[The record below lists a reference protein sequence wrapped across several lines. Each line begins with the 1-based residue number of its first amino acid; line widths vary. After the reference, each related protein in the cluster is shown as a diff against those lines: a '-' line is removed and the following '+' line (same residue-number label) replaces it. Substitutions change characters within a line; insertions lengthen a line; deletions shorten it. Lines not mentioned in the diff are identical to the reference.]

1 MKRIL
6 AWVGVNVDI
15 LVALAVAV
23 VVSILDVA
31 GIATAEA
38 VSNAT
43 VATLAV
49 LAFVM
54 LRSRTRA
61 QSAENAVERAVLA
74 ADRKLDLLPSLLQEQ
89 SAVRLVR
96 GEEFNRVLAQAR
108 GDTDRWIFKGSTGA
122 YVRAVT
128 LPECLAKARQGRRAL
143 LVRLEILDP
152 DDLALCERFVRLH
165 RSLALDDDSPELTW
179 TADGT
184 RRELYATVLSAC
196 WHHQRYELLD
206 IEIGFSSIASTFRYE
221 LSSRHMFITQRG
233 PGFPATVITGNALAL
248 DCWATEL
255 HASLRQARP
264 LNLRGAEDVTLSFSP
279 TVEEVRAL
287 FERLGLALPGAY
299 GDEDVEEIVG
309 MAFRNVDPY
318 DKAAAWG

>member
-6 AWVGVNVDI
+6 AWIGVNVDI

-23 VVSILDVA
+23 VVSVLDVA

-54 LRSRTRA
+54 LRSRMRA
-61 QSAENAVERAVLA
+61 ESAENTVERAVQA
-74 ADRKLDLLPSLLQEQ
+74 ADRKIDLLPSLLQEQ
-89 SAVRLVR
+89 SAVRLVK
-96 GEEFNRVLAQAR
+96 GEEFNRVLAEAR

-128 LPECLAKARQGRRAL
+128 LPECLDKARQGRRAL
-143 LVRLEILDP
+143 LIRLEILDP
-152 DDLALCERFVRLH
+152 DDLGLCERFVRLH
-165 RSLALDDDSPELTW
+165 QSLALSPDSPESTW
-179 TADGT
+179 TGDGT
-184 RRELYATVLSAC
+184 RKELYATVLSAC
-196 WHHQRYELLD
+196 WHQQRYELLD
-206 IEIGFSSIASTFRYE
+206 VEIGFSSIASTFRYE

-233 PGFPATVITGNALAL
+233 PDFPATVITGNALAL

-255 HASLRQARP
+255 HASLRQARS
-264 LNLRGAEDVTLSFSP
+264 LDMRLGKEVTLSYAP
-279 TVEEVRAL
+279 TADEVRAL
-287 FERLGLALPGAY
+287 FDRLGLAFPGAY
-299 GDEDVEEIVG
+299 GDDDIDEIIG
-309 MAFRNVDPY
+309 MAFKNVDPY